1 MEHVLL
7 STFILV
13 ISALAGFMPANFKQ
27 WTCGLLIATPLSLLL
42 SYIILPV
49 MAFDNS
55 GLLLGIVATYILG
68 SLVGWIAS
76 DFDVSRNPHSLAI
89 FAGIASL
96 LVVVSVFSILA
107 STSMVRSDDLAA
119 VLDVQEATEI
129 FDPSSMLMDT
139 EQARFVDS
147 DLAIRATN
155 ERLGVKIGL
164 GVMTGIHESII
175 QNVQGRLTWVSPLA
189 HSSVFKYLAN
199 KTTPGYITVSAS
211 NFSDTSETLDMPI
224 SFGTNGF
231 YFNGDVHR
239 HLYFNGYHGTY
250 LDDYTM
256 ELDESGKPYWVVS
269 KFERTVGASGKK
281 ITGVVI
287 VDAQTGDIQDIDVSE
302 LAEKAPWVDRVQ
314 PEDIIFSQIEDWG
327 TLSLGFLN
335 RYFFGREMI
344 NPTEGM
350 SLVYTKDGRSMW
362 YTGLQSGS
370 GQDGTVGFMM
380 VDTKTGNATF
390 YRRSGITEEVA
401 KRAIE
406 GKVQEFGYVA
416 SNPIPY
422 NVNGIS
428 TFVAVLKDAKGN
440 PQMVGLV
447 AYNDRS
453 VLAVGPNLEA
463 AMRRYQMAQ
472 SQSGSA
478 VSLGDTRDRMH
489 IVGYLDRVGFQQVLD
504 SSASLHFTIKDDPEL
519 RVFTVSGSDSARYI
533 LSRPGDKV
541 GISYI
546 NTGSNPIL
554 VREFDNESL

>member
-7 STFILV
+7 STLILV

-27 WTCGLLIATPLSLLL
+27 WTYGLLIATPLSLFL

-49 MAFDNS
+49 MAFDNPV
-55 GLLLGIVATYILG
+55 LLFVIVAMYIMG
-68 SLVGWIAS
+68 SLVGSIAS

-89 FAGIASL
+89 FAGIGSL
-96 LVVVSVFSILA
+96 LIVVSVASILA
-107 STSMVRSDDLAA
+107 STSLVRSSDLAA
-119 VLDVQEATEI
+119 VLDVQDTTEI

-139 EQARFVDS
+139 EQARFVDN
-147 DLAIRATN
+147 DMAIRATN

-164 GVMTGIHESII
+164 GVMTGIHESTI
-175 QNVQGRLTWVSPLA
+175 QNVQGKLTWVSPLA
-189 HSSVFKYLAN
+189 HNSVFKYLAN

-211 NFSDTSETLDMPI
+211 NVSDTSETLDMPI

-250 LDDYTM
+250 LDDYRM
-256 ELDESGKPYWVVS
+256 ELDESGQPYWVVS

-344 NPTEGM
+344 NPTAGM

-362 YTGLQSGS
+362 YTGLQSGA

-380 VDTKTGNATF
+380 VDTKTGDATF
-390 YRRSGITEEVA
+390 YRRSE
-401 KRAIE
+401 
-406 GKVQEFGYVA
+406 VQEFSYAA
-416 SNPIPY
+416 SSPIPY

-440 PQMVGLV
+440 PQMVGPV

-463 AMRRYQMAQ
+463 DMRRYQLAQ

-489 IVGYLDRVGFQQVLD
+489 MVGYLDRVGFQQVLE

-541 GISYI
+541 AVSYI
-546 NTGSNPIL
+546 ETGSNPIL
-554 VREFDNESL
+554 VKDFDNESL